1 MAKIERKIKM
11 KKKLAFLLVLLI
23 AALPCALAEE
33 SNEYRDEIFAFRY
46 PASWSCDT
54 APNGDI
60 VLGSPDGSSA
70 VLAFAM
76 ISDLPNFTGDAE
88 ADAPGIQSYIAQY
101 DGKNLALT
109 GDYEMLRVGEMNGFR
124 ATGSW
129 RATGQDAAM
138 IVLTGSSHVVGF
150 ALVGGKALALEQAF
164 LDSLELLGEAPA
176 ETAEGFLRWE
186 GTEFSE
192 KHPESGL
199 FSLDYPAHYS
209 SLAQTTGIVFMNPND
224 TSNIIMARAYTLD
237 TDYSDALA
245 PIIAANALPKST
257 KVEPNAKMVKIG
269 GRNAAIIQGMVSGGP
284 MAFYVI
290 GSGRTVLALMF
301 TGEEACG
308 MAEHVIQS
316 AEFK

>member
-1 MAKIERKIKM
+1 MM
-11 KKKLAFLLVLLI
+11 KRIIAFYLSLILVF
-23 AALPCALAEE
+23 AAGAYAEDTA
-33 SNEYRDEIFAFRY
+33 EYRDEIFAFRY

-54 APNGDI
+54 SPNGDI

-70 VLAFAM
+70 ALAFAM

-88 ADAPGIQSYIAQY
+88 TDAPGIQSYIAQY

-129 RATGQDAAM
+129 RATGQNAAM

-164 LDSLELLGEAPA
+164 LDSLELLGETPA
-176 ETAEGFLRWE
+176 ESAEGFLRWE

-192 KHPESGL
+192 KHPEGGL

-269 GRNAAIIQGMVSGGP
+269 GRNAAIIQGTVSGGP

-290 GSGRTVLALMF
+290 GSGRTALALMF

-316 AEFK
+316 TEIK